1 MRKSSTDK
9 LDFERSERGMEAE
22 RKWNGGGR
30 SQSGRKNSPGK
41 TFCSGYGELSAAG
54 TFWKENNGNNH
65 NNIKHNISFI
75 LTKP

>member
-9 LDFERSERGMEAE
+9 VDFERSERGMEAE
-22 RKWNGGGR
+22 RKLNGVGR

-41 TFCSGYGELSAAG
+41 TFCSGYELSAAG
-54 TFWKENNGNNH
+54 TFWKENNDNNH
-65 NNIKHNISFI
+65 KNIKHNISFI